1 MDGEVILI
9 LPAQE
14 LLADF
19 LADLQRLFRR
29 DLPRLKAHNKVLG
42 EDGASSCPECCDLS
56 KILARLKRIA
66 AAQVGGDQAGMVGLI
81 FIGNVGYGFSSCS

>member
-19 LADLQRLFRR
+19 LADLQCLFRR
-29 DLPRLKAHNKVLG
+29 DLTRLKAHDKVLG
-42 EDGASSCPECCDLS
+42 KDRASACPQRCDLC
-56 KILARLKRIA
+56 KILARLKRVT
-66 AAQVGGDQAGMVGLI
+66 AAQVGGDQAGMVGLF

>member
-19 LADLQRLFRR
+19 LTDLQCLFRR
-29 DLPRLKAHNKVLG
+29 DLTRLKAHDKVLG
-42 EDGASSCPECCDLS
+42 DDGASSCPECCDLC
-56 KILARLKRIA
+56 KILARLKRLA
-66 AAQVGGDQAGMVGLI
+66 AA
-81 FIGNVGYGFSSCS
+81 